1 MSENKNETK
10 MIIEENKK
18 VIIEKINLKMEN
30 IKAITIKLKELFSLV
45 KNGHK
50 FIEGKRNIIEYIT
63 FPELFPFNKLKNLI
77 YDIFN
82 IKNNEELY
90 NNLLSEINDIFN
102 IDDETKNIQE
112 NINLK
117 YQFYKLLE
125 QLSYFIS
132 PSIIFIGNDNSIYQE
147 KALDYFHKFI
157 IHDNI
162 ITRDFL
168 SSYITIFNLYNSL
181 KDYYSIN
188 RKNLFDIEGTKKILF
203 LIDILKMHNIY
214 TLNYVFQK
222 RRKLFM
228 NINNL
233 FYELYKIY
241 NSSLKELYELTEFI
255 IKYKRNKLPS
265 EVIERILNENIIKNQ
280 LDKDLKSSIIENLMI
295 NYSLNENKKKK
306 EKGILLYFVI
316 IINNNNILS
325 KNYIVDFSILN
336 NELKKC
342 ITGKEYDKIIN
353 FFFNIKNTDVALKY
367 INNDIIEELFK
378 SAPFEK
384 IFSISE
390 IIKDNQSLINDL
402 LKKNNLKNSIKLIR
416 ALKLKENQYDK
427 MYDDI
432 SINNFFYYKINAC
445 LNESFDILIDF
456 SLINSK
462 TFNTCL
468 KLLFKNLT
476 KEISNNKNNTSENNN
491 IDDDTLPLIEEE
503 ENNNNNDKEKKKMNN
518 FNDIMNFFI
527 KENKNKNNLD
537 KDIIKEKKEKI
548 LTLINLGKNKGYEIS
563 EKNKK
568 LFDKE
573 FANNDELL
581 LNINYNKYI
590 IEDKCAPHDSSCIN
604 INLKT
609 QKIIFVDNSKI
620 LEENLKFFRK
630 SKFIGIDSEWSSSSF
645 SVNNEDNA
653 AILQLCNYC
662 EKNIL
667 IIDLLKMKTDKEFFD
682 LFENNFKDK
691 IFIGYAFNKSDIDQF
706 FDQLQNMFKYTE
718 IIDLID
724 LYQNKYLEKAPS
736 LKIMCEKILGKKMCK
751 YEQCS
756 FWEKRPLKKS
766 QLHYAA
772 LDALICISIYKK
784 LLSQ

>member
-147 KALDYFHKFI
+147 KALDYFHKYI

-214 TLNYVFQK
+214 TFNYVFQK

-241 NSSLKELYELTEFI
+241 NSSLK
-255 IKYKRNKLPS
+255 
-265 EVIERILNENIIKNQ
+265 
-280 LDKDLKSSIIENLMI
+280 
-295 NYSLNENKKKK
+295 
-306 EKGILLYFVI
+306 
-316 IINNNNILS
+316 
-325 KNYIVDFSILN
+325 
-336 NELKKC
+336 
-342 ITGKEYDKIIN
+342 
-353 FFFNIKNTDVALKY
+353 
-367 INNDIIEELFK
+367 
-378 SAPFEK
+378 
-384 IFSISE
+384 
-390 IIKDNQSLINDL
+390 
-402 LKKNNLKNSIKLIR
+402 
-416 ALKLKENQYDK
+416 
-427 MYDDI
+427 
-432 SINNFFYYKINAC
+432 
-445 LNESFDILIDF
+445 
-456 SLINSK
+456 
-462 TFNTCL
+462 
-468 KLLFKNLT
+468 
-476 KEISNNKNNTSENNN
+476 
-491 IDDDTLPLIEEE
+491 
-503 ENNNNNDKEKKKMNN
+503 
-518 FNDIMNFFI
+518 
-527 KENKNKNNLD
+527 
-537 KDIIKEKKEKI
+537 
-548 LTLINLGKNKGYEIS
+548 
-563 EKNKK
+563 
-568 LFDKE
+568 
-573 FANNDELL
+573 
-581 LNINYNKYI
+581 
-590 IEDKCAPHDSSCIN
+590 
-604 INLKT
+604 
-609 QKIIFVDNSKI
+609 
-620 LEENLKFFRK
+620 
-630 SKFIGIDSEWSSSSF
+630 
-645 SVNNEDNA
+645 
-653 AILQLCNYC
+653 
-662 EKNIL
+662 
-667 IIDLLKMKTDKEFFD
+667 
-682 LFENNFKDK
+682 
-691 IFIGYAFNKSDIDQF
+691 
-706 FDQLQNMFKYTE
+706 
-718 IIDLID
+718 
-724 LYQNKYLEKAPS
+724 
-736 LKIMCEKILGKKMCK
+736 
-751 YEQCS
+751 
-756 FWEKRPLKKS
+756 
-766 QLHYAA
+766 
-772 LDALICISIYKK
+772 
-784 LLSQ
+784 